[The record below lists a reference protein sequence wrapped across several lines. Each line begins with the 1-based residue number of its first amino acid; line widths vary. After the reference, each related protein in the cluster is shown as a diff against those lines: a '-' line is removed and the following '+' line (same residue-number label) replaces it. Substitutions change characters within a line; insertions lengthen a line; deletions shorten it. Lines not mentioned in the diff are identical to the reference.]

1 MNTQIHTDLK
11 TNRTIIPFS
20 KFKTDG
26 FIPREE
32 FKRKAYSI
40 LEDIIGKIPSDANFV
55 AECKK
60 RFGKY
65 YFKIAVNGSCAN
77 FEANTVVDPLQED
90 TSDRD
95 WLNKAIEGLHNSM
108 NIQIRDWLQSRR
120 LDC

>member
-1 MNTQIHTDLK
+1 MMNVHTELK
-11 TNRTIIPFS
+11 TNRTVIPFS

-26 FIPREE
+26 FTPREE
-32 FKRKAYSI
+32 FKQKAYSI
-40 LEDIIGKIPSDANFV
+40 LEDIIGKIPSDASIT

-65 YFKIAVNGSCAN
+65 YFKITVNGSNAN
-77 FEANTVVDPLQED
+77 FEANTVMDPLEED
-90 TSDRD
+90 TSSRD
-95 WLNKAIEGLHNSM
+95 WLNKAIDGLHNSM

>member
-1 MNTQIHTDLK
+1 MEVLGLK

-26 FIPREE
+26 FEPREE
-32 FKRKAYSI
+32 FKQKAYTI
-40 LEDIIGKIPSDANFV
+40 LEDLIGKMPSDANFT

-65 YFKIAVNGSCAN
+65 YFRIAINGSENN
-77 FEANTVVDPLQED
+77 FEASTIVDPREED
-90 TSDRD
+90 TATRD

-108 NIQIRDWLQSRR
+108 NIQIQDWLQSRR
-120 LDC
+120 LT